1 MEGID
6 PQYGSDD
13 AVTDAQRQQI
23 INAILLANPMADI
36 STIKITRGETGIQV
50 EGLDDASAKTA
61 LDQDN
66 E

>member
-6 PQYGSDD
+6 PQYGSED
-13 AVTDAQRQQI
+13 AVTDAQRQEI

-36 STIKITRGETGIQV
+36 STIKITRGETGIQI
-50 EGLDDASAKTA
+50 EGLDDASVKET
-61 LDQDN
+61 LDQDD